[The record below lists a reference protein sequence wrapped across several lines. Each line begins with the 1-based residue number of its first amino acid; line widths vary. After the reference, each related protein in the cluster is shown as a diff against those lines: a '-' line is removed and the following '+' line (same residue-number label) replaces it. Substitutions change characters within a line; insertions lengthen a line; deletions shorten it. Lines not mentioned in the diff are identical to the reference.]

1 MAFKAAGNPISVFRE
16 QLLVNGASFTGTPY
30 QDFFPEMAR
39 IEGMPAKQTH
49 THDSTDYASNPV
61 EDSWEQRLAGGCGAQ
76 ANAARLSSSANIR
89 GGQQT

>member
-30 QDFFPEMAR
+30 QDLFVEMAR
-39 IEGMPAKQTH
+39 IAGMPARQTH
-49 THDSTDYASNPV
+49 VADTTDYASNPV
-61 EDSWEQRLAGGCGAQ
+61 EDSWEQRLAGGCGAG
-76 ANAARLSSSANIR
+76 ANATRLGTSANIR